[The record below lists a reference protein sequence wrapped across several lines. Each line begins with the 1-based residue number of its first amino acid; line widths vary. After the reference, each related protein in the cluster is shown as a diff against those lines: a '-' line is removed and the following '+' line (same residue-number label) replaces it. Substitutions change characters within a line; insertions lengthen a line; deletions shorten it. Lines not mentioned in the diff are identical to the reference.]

1 MVDLGDVRTV
11 DVNFK
16 VGILIS
22 LSCGRTGRFKRVG
35 HQWDFTSE
43 SSNQKRYWYLDQ
55 EVDQPESLLLFD
67 EDTGRSVHSREDTMN
82 VVDIVMVDEQNKS
95 DGGLQR

>member
-43 SSNQKRYWYLDQ
+43 SSNQKRCWYLYQ
-55 EVDQPESLLLFD
+55 EADQPESLLLFD
-67 EDTGRSVHSREDTMN
+67 EDTGRSVHSRRDMMN
-82 VVDIVMVDEQNKS
+82 IVDMVIA
-95 DGGLQR
+95 DGR